1 MDSGLGLGKSAASP
15 PSPLRTGNSLT
26 TSFSAGGQSPAG
38 ARADFRRSSLAPS
51 EMRRPSA
58 IPSFS
63 AKLEQRRATLAAGR
77 IESAAPSQAL
87 MSTKDLHIV
96 FANLEEVAGLA
107 ETFAR
112 VLEAAK
118 GGDDA
123 EEMDDRIG
131 EVFVQMVSLVSPIAS
146 NSCADDSLAQ
156 ISRIEKIYSAYCSRH
171 DRAIVRLQELEP
183 TLRGY
188 FAECKTLSHGRTGAW
203 DLGSLLIKPVQRCL
217 K

>member
-15 PSPLRTGNSLT
+15 PSPLRGGNNLT
-26 TSFSAGGQSPAG
+26 ASFYAAGQSPA
-38 ARADFRRSSLAPS
+38 ASRADLRRSSLAPN

-58 IPSFS
+58 VLSFS

-77 IESAAPSQAL
+77 IEAAAPSQAL

-112 VLEAAK
+112 VLEGAK

-123 EEMDDRIG
+123 DEMDDRIG
-131 EVFVQMVSLVSPIAS
+131 EVFVQMVSFVSLFVW
-146 NSCADDSLAQ
+146 SL
-156 ISRIEKIYSAYCSRH
+156 C
-171 DRAIVRLQELEP
+171 
-183 TLRGY
+183 
-188 FAECKTLSHGRTGAW
+188 
-203 DLGSLLIKPVQRCL
+203 
-217 K
+217 